1 MPDGLQIGKSNENTS
16 VFIDFQRI
24 PGWPGGVAG
33 ILITWSKEG
42 KTSVAGGAAG
52 ILITWSKEGKTSVA
66 GGRRLVTYNIA
77 N

>member
-1 MPDGLQIGKSNENTS
+1 MFSSIFKGSQDGQ
-16 VFIDFQRI
+16 
-24 PGWPGGVAG
+24 GGVAG